1 MLDQTR
7 ECDMGYI
14 AENKPD
20 KVVEAVLRATEK
32 SFTTLRDADQSVSAK
47 ASAEVI
53 SEVSEK
59 VYFQIE
65 D

>member
-1 MLDQTR
+1 
-7 ECDMGYI
+7 MGYI

-20 KVVEAVLRATEK
+20 KVVEAVLQTIEK
-32 SFTTLRDADQSVSAK
+32 SFTSPKGIEQSVSTK
-47 ASAEVI
+47 SSAEVI
-53 SEVSEK
+53 SEASEK

>member
-1 MLDQTR
+1 
-7 ECDMGYI
+7 MGYI

-20 KVVEAVLRATEK
+20 EVVEAVLRATEK
-32 SFTTLRDADQSVSAK
+32 SFTTLRDADKSVSAKSSTK